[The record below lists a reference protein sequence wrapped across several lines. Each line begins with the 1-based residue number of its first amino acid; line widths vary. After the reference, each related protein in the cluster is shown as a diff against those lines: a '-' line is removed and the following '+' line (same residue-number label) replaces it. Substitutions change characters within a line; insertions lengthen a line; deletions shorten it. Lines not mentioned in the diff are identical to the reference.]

1 MSGSH
6 GVLPGGLAEGARGGM
21 APLARR
27 LAQLG
32 VTANSITFLGFG
44 LSVVGAGFVA
54 AGQPVTALAVLL
66 VGSLCDT
73 LDGALARA
81 TGGGTK
87 LGAFLDST
95 FDRLSDGAFFGAAAA
110 LGAVTAD
117 PLLFWAALVALV
129 ASFQVSYVR
138 AKAEQAGLNA
148 TVGPAPREARLVIL
162 LIGLGG
168 WALLGSTM
176 PFVVAVV
183 ATAIL
188 ATITLVQRVVLVTRA
203 LSAQER
209 K

>member
-1 MSGSH
+1 MSH

-27 LAQLG
+27 LARVG
-32 VTANSITFLGFG
+32 VTANSVTFAGFA
-44 LSVVGAGFVA
+44 LSIGGAGLIA
-54 AGQPVTALAVLL
+54 AAQPGTALAVLL
-66 VGSLCDT
+66 AGSLCDT

-81 TGGGTK
+81 SGGGTK

-95 FDRLSDGAFFGAAAA
+95 FDRLSDGAFFGSAAA
-110 LGAVTAD
+110 LGAATAD

-129 ASFQVSYVR
+129 AAFQVSYVR

-148 TVGPAPREARLVIL
+148 TVGLAPREARLVIL

-168 WALLGSTM
+168 WALGGSTA

-188 ATITLVQRVVLVTRA
+188 ATITLIQRVVLVTRA
-203 LSAQER
+203 LRAQER

>member
-1 MSGSH
+1 MSH

-21 APLARR
+21 APIARR
-27 LAQLG
+27 LAQVG
-32 VTANSITFLGFG
+32 VTANSITFLGFA
-44 LSVVGAGFVA
+44 LSIVGSGFIA
-54 AGQPVTALAVLL
+54 AAQPFMALGVLL
-66 VGSLCDT
+66 AGSLCDT

-81 TGGGTK
+81 SGGGTK
-87 LGAFLDST
+87 VGAFLDST

-110 LGAVTAD
+110 LGATRGD

-148 TVGPAPREARLVIL
+148 TVGLAPREARLVIL

-168 WALLGSTM
+168 WALVGSTV

-188 ATITLVQRVVLVTRA
+188 ATITLIQRVVLVTRA
-203 LSAQER
+203 LGAQER